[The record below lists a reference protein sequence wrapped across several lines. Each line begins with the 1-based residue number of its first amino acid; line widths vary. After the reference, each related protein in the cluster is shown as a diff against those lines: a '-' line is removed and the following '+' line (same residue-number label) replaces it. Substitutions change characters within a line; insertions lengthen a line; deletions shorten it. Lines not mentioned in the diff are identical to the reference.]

1 MSGLDTAGKGRASM
15 LPPIAE
21 IAAEIRNGTPVDD
34 LCAQHGISRSTM
46 QNRFHLAGYTL
57 STGEPVAAKHN
68 RPAALQSAHIGAG
81 GQHVGGGDYQGLP
94 TTPVRYSGR
103 PKTSTIDWDQITEN
117 YVARGGQVDA
127 SVWPNHGKVVVI
139 GGTANSSRAN
149 IHTFTEAEEY
159 DEPQATRTRPRR
171 AKTATSASR
180 RVIKVPAEQRP
191 EIARRYENGESVIAL
206 AKAYGVSEGSIR
218 YAVQKAGV
226 TIRSKTEAAA
236 LRFGSQ
242 S

>member
-46 QNRFHLAGYTL
+46 QTRFHLAGYTL

-149 IHTFTEAEEY
+149 IHTFTEAEGDDYEY
-159 DEPQATRTRPRR
+159 DNSLAQPAPERGPRR
-171 AKTATSASR
+171 RNEPLLSEADQR
-180 RVIKVPAEQRP
+180 KV
-191 EIARRYENGESVIAL
+191 ARRYRAGES
-206 AKAYGVSEGSIR
+206 
-218 YAVQKAGV
+218 
-226 TIRSKTEAAA
+226 IRSLGEAFNVTTSAIQTA
-236 LRFGSQ
+236 LRHQHEPTRSRNEMNRRRTR
-242 S
+242 SAS